1 MQWYDDKPLYSP
13 SDLVQFV
20 QSEFATWMNRYS
32 LIHAVE
38 STEVDPLL
46 DVLCQLGDR
55 HEKEYLL
62 SLEQAGIEV
71 YKIDSRGGYTATIA
85 AMKAGAPYIYQ
96 AALRGGNWIGFADF
110 LIRVNEPS
118 DLGAWSYIPLECK
131 LALNPKPY
139 FVIQACA
146 YCELLGAIQ
155 GRQPDRFALLLGD
168 RQLQYFDRADYSYY
182 VAQLRLDFLAMMTR
196 FDPNQRPIPT
206 IADHGSWQKVADQD
220 LLDRDHLS
228 LVANISRSQ
237 IRRLEADGV
246 NSISQLAE
254 LDRPVSKLKT
264 AIRERLVS
272 QAQLQCEARSGD
284 PTYRLLPVD
293 PASPDRGLGGL
304 PPASK
309 LDIFFDME
317 GYPLGESGGLEYLFG
332 ATVCDGNTLKFQ
344 DWWAHDRA
352 SEGRAFEAFIDWVID
367 RWHRDPNLHI
377 YHYAPYEPTA
387 LKRLMG
393 RHGTREAELD
403 ALLRGK
409 VFVDL
414 YRVVSQGL
422 QVGEPAYSIKNLERF
437 YGRQRAGDVATAQDS
452 VIQYFQWQQVRDGD
466 RPEDSAILASIRD
479 YNREDCDSTYE
490 LACWLRTLQTESG
503 IRYCSQPIDPPE
515 LGPINNPDDQLSID
529 ILEIANELEIAED
542 SSLKIPEILPPSI
555 QRLLAHLLN
564 FHRRESRPFW
574 WQRYLWMGMDERDL
588 YDETDCWAGL
598 IRTDRPVFDKP
609 SKKASSKAASQ
620 CYEYQFDPEQDCQ
633 LKEATSCWFSPED
646 IIKNCKIEAI
656 DRDQNYLTLAIG
668 PSHQDKAERGRPNWQ
683 PPGRLNLIDCTY
695 IDTKSIAQA
704 IAETVQIWRDSGQLQ
719 PALADFLARRSPR
732 FKPVDI
738 AYLPIS
744 GDAEAQLQGTIAAVS
759 ALDNS
764 ALCIQ
769 GPPGSG
775 KTYTASQ
782 LILELLKQGKT
793 IAISANSHA
802 VILNLLERAQRSC
815 IRNQVSV
822 KIAKVQ
828 TKKPDNPIPGI
839 DYGTSIDKLKGDYQ
853 LVGATVFQ
861 LCKVVDRFDYLFIDE
876 AGQMSIANFVA
887 MARCARNLVL
897 MGDPMQLE
905 QPIQGTHPGESG
917 QSALGYLL
925 QGRAT
930 IPPDLGIFLR
940 TSYRMHPSLCRFI
953 SEGIY
958 EGRLD
963 AHPDTVTHEI
973 KSSSQDALV
982 QSGLYFLPI
991 DHQDNT
997 KESAE
1002 EVEAIAQLV
1011 NRLTGLDYCSDRGSK
1026 SGQIGRDDILIV
1038 APYNAQVNRLTER
1051 LGDRAR
1057 IGTVD
1062 RFQGQEAPIVILSMC
1077 TSSLDQAPR
1086 GLEFLLNRNRLN
1098 VAISRGQCA
1107 AIVVANPQLASA
1119 HCTTLEQ
1126 MIQINLFCKL
1136 LAKSQWLSLDS
1147 DPRLE
1152 IQTDRPT

>member
-1 MQWYDDKPLYSP
+1 MQWYNDQPLYSP

-32 LIHAVE
+32 LIHNVE
-38 STEVDPLL
+38 LGEADPLL

-71 YKIDSRGGYTATIA
+71 YKIDSRGGYRATIA

-96 AALRGGNWIGFADF
+96 AALRDGNWIGFADF

-168 RQLQYFDRADYSYY
+168 RQIQYFNRTDYSYY
-182 VAQLRLDFLAMMTR
+182 VDNLRLDFLAMMDR
-196 FDPNQRPIPT
+196 FDPSQRPIPT
-206 IADHGSWQKVADQD
+206 SSDHGPWQTVADQD
-220 LLDRDHLS
+220 LIDRDHLS

-237 IRRLEADGV
+237 IRRLEADGIHTV
-246 NSISQLAE
+246 AQLAE
-254 LDRPVSKLKT
+254 LNQPVNKLKT
-264 AIRERLVS
+264 TIRERLVS
-272 QAQLQCEARSGD
+272 QAQLQCEARSGS
-284 PTYRLLPVD
+284 PTYRLLPMD
-293 PASPDRGLGGL
+293 PTCPDRGLGGL
-304 PPASK
+304 PPASH

-332 ATVCDGNTLKFQ
+332 ATVCEGNGLTFY

-352 SEGRAFEAFIDWVID
+352 SEGRAFEAFMDWVID
-367 RWHRDPNLHI
+367 RWRRDPTLHI
-377 YHYAPYEPTA
+377 YHYAPYETTA

-393 RHGTREAELD
+393 RHGTRESELD
-403 ALLRGK
+403 ELLRGK

-437 YGRQRAGDVATAQDS
+437 YGRQRAGNVATAQDS

-466 RPEDSAILASIRD
+466 RPETSAILASIRD
-479 YNREDCDSTYE
+479 YNREDCDSTYD
-490 LACWLRTLQTESG
+490 LACWLRTLQTEAG
-503 IRYCSQPIDPPE
+503 IRYCSQPLDPPE
-515 LGPINNPDDQLSID
+515 LESIASPNDQRSID
-529 ILEIANELEIAED
+529 ILKLANDLELAED
-542 SSLKIPEILPPSI
+542 ATLETTETINSNT

-574 WQRYLWMGMDERDL
+574 WQRYTWLAMDERDL
-588 YDETDCWAGL
+588 YGEADCWAGL
-598 IRTDRPVFDKP
+598 IRTDRPTFDKA
-609 SKKASSKAASQ
+609 SKKKSSKPASQ

-633 LKEATSCWFSPED
+633 LEEGTSCWFSPED
-646 IIKNCKIEAI
+646 IIKTCKLETI
-656 DRDQNYLTLAIG
+656 DRDQNHVTITIG
-668 PSHQDKAERGRPNWQ
+668 PTHQATAEQERPNWQ
-683 PPGRLNLIDCTY
+683 PPGRLSLIDCTY
-695 IDTKSIAQA
+695 INTKSIAEA
-704 IAETVQIWRDSGQLQ
+704 IAETVQIWQDSGRLQ

-732 FKPVDI
+732 FKPSDI
-738 AYLPIS
+738 AYLPLN
-744 GDAEAQLQGTIAAVS
+744 GDAVAQLQGTIAAVS
-759 ALDNS
+759 ALDS
-764 ALCIQ
+764 STLCIQ

-802 VILNLLERAQRSC
+802 VILNLLERAHRSC
-815 IRNQVSV
+815 VSNHVSV
-822 KIAKVQ
+822 KIAKIQ
-828 TKKPDNPIPGI
+828 TKKPDTPEPGI
-839 DYGTSIDKLKGDYQ
+839 DYCTSIDKLKGDYQ
-853 LVGATVFQ
+853 VVGATVFQ

-930 IPPDLGIFLR
+930 IPPGLGIFLR
-940 TSYRMHPSLCRFI
+940 TSYRMHPKICRFI

-963 AHPDTVTHEI
+963 AHPDTITHKI
-973 KSSSQDALV
+973 KSPYQDALV
-982 QSGLYFLPI
+982 QSGLYFLPV

-997 KESAE
+997 KESTE
-1002 EVEAIAQLV
+1002 EVAAIVQLV
-1011 NRLTGLDYCSDRGSK
+1011 DRLTGLDYCSDRGSK
-1026 SGQIGRDDILIV
+1026 SGQIGRNDILIV
-1038 APYNAQVNRLTER
+1038 APYNAQVKQLTMR

-1077 TSSLDQAPR
+1077 TSSLAEAPR

-1119 HCTTLEQ
+1119 HCATLEQ
-1126 MIQINLFCKL
+1126 LVQVNLFCKL
-1136 LAKSQWLSLDS
+1136 LAQARILNLDDSQV
-1147 DPRLE
+1147 
-1152 IQTDRPT
+1152 

>member
-1 MQWYDDKPLYSP
+1 MS
-13 SDLVQFV
+13 
-20 QSEFATWMNRYS
+20 RYS
-32 LIHAVE
+32 LIHEVE
-38 STEVDPLL
+38 SADVDPLL

-71 YKIDSRGGYTATIA
+71 YKIDSRGGYGATIA
-85 AMKAGAPYIYQ
+85 AMKSGAPYIYQ
-96 AALRGGNWIGFADF
+96 AALKDENWIGFADF
-110 LIRVNEPS
+110 LIRVNAPS

-146 YCELLGAIQ
+146 YCELLAAIQ

-168 RQLQYFDRADYSYY
+168 RQIQYFDRADYSYY
-182 VAQLRLDFLAMMTR
+182 VAQLRLDFLKMMDQ
-196 FDPNQRPIPT
+196 FNPSQRPIPT
-206 IADHGSWQKVADQD
+206 ISDHGLWQKLAEQD

-237 IRRLEADGV
+237 MHRLESAGISTV
-246 NSISQLAE
+246 SQLAE
-254 LDRPVSKLKT
+254 LNRPITKLKT
-264 AIRERLVS
+264 TIRERLVH
-272 QAQLQCEARSGD
+272 QAKLQCEARSGN

-293 PASPDRGLGGL
+293 PACPDRGLGGL
-304 PPASK
+304 PPANE
-309 LDIFFDME
+309 LDVFFDME
-317 GYPLGESGGLEYLFG
+317 GYPLGEMGGLEYLFG
-332 ATVCDGNTLKFQ
+332 ATVCEGNELQFY
-344 DWWAHDRA
+344 DWWAHDRV
-352 SEGRAFEAFIDWVID
+352 SEYRAFEAFIDWVFD
-367 RWHRDPNLHI
+367 RWRRDPSLHI
-377 YHYAPYEPTA
+377 YHYAPYETTA

-393 RHGTREAELD
+393 RHGTREFELD

-414 YRVVSQGL
+414 YRIVSQGL

-437 YGRQRAGDVATAQDS
+437 YGHQRTGDVATAQDS
-452 VIQYFQWQQVRDGD
+452 VIQYFQWQQIRDGD
-466 RPEDSAILASIRD
+466 RPEDSAILAGIRD

-490 LACWLRTLQTESG
+490 LACWLRTLQIEAG
-503 IRYCSQPIDPPE
+503 ISYCSQQITPPE
-515 LGPINNPDDQLSID
+515 LDAIISPNKQLEID
-529 ILEIANELEIAED
+529 IIKAANDIESAEKSHLER
-542 SSLKIPEILPPSI
+542 PEYLAPSI
-555 QRLLAHLLN
+555 QRLLAHLLD
-564 FHRRESRPFW
+564 FHRRESLPFW
-574 WQRYLWMGMDERDL
+574 WQRYLWMQMDEQDL
-588 YDETDCWAGL
+588 YDELDCWAGL
-598 IRTDRPVFDKP
+598 IRTDRPAFDKP
-609 SKKASSKAASQ
+609 RKKQSSKPTHQ

-633 LKEATSCWFSPED
+633 LKAETDCWFSPED
-646 IIKNCKIEAI
+646 IIKVCQLESI
-656 DRDQNYLTLAIG
+656 DRDQSYLTLSISPTNQA
-668 PSHQDKAERGRPNWQ
+668 KAEAERPNWQ
-683 PPGRLNLIDCTY
+683 PPGRLTLIDCTY
-695 IDTKSIAQA
+695 INTKSIATA
-704 IAETVQIWRDSGQLQ
+704 IAETVQTWRNSGRLQ
-719 PALADFLARRSPR
+719 PALADFLSRRSPR
-732 FKPVDI
+732 FKVSDVV
-738 AYLPIS
+738 YLPIS
-744 GDAEAQLQGTIAAVS
+744 GDAVAQLQGTIAAVS

-764 ALCIQ
+764 TLCIQ

-782 LILELLKQGKT
+782 LILTLLKQGKT

-802 VILNLLERAQRSC
+802 VILNLLDRVQRNC
-815 IRNQVSV
+815 NQASI
-822 KIAKVQ
+822 KIAKIQ
-828 TKKPDNPIPGI
+828 SKKPDDPEPGI
-839 DYGTSIDKLKGDYQ
+839 NYYTSLDKLKGDYQ

-940 TSYRMHPSLCRFI
+940 MSYRMHPALCRFI

-973 KSSSQDALV
+973 KAINQGSFI
-982 QSGLYFLPI
+982 QSGLYFLGV

-1002 EVEAIAQLV
+1002 EVEAIVHLV
-1011 NRLTGLDYCSDRGSK
+1011 DRLTGLDYCSDRGGK
-1026 SGQIGRDDILIV
+1026 TGQIGRNDILIV
-1038 APYNAQVNRLTER
+1038 APYNAQVKRLTES

-1107 AIVVANPQLASA
+1107 AIVVANPLLASA
-1119 HCTTLEQ
+1119 HCSTLEQ
-1126 MIQINLFCKL
+1126 VVQVNLFCKL
-1136 LAKSQWLSLDS
+1136 LAQSQWLS
-1147 DPRLE
+1147 
-1152 IQTDRPT
+1152 I

>member
-1 MQWYDDKPLYSP
+1 MQWYDDKPIYSP

-32 LIHAVE
+32 LIHRIE

-62 SLEQAGIEV
+62 SLEQAGVEV
-71 YKIDSRGGYTATIA
+71 YKIDGRGGYTATIA

-96 AALRGGNWIGFADF
+96 AALRDGNWIGFADF

-131 LALNPKPY
+131 LALHPKPY

-155 GRQPDRFALLLGD
+155 GRQPEQFALLLGD

-182 VAQLRLDFLAMMTR
+182 VAQLRLDFLAMMER
-196 FDPNQRPIPT
+196 FDPSQRPIPT
-206 IADHGSWQKVADQD
+206 ISDHRPWQTVADQD

-228 LVANISRSQ
+228 LVANISRRH
-237 IRRLEADGV
+237 IRHLEADGINTV
-246 NSISQLAE
+246 AQLAK
-254 LDRPVSKLKT
+254 LDRPIPKLKT
-264 AIRERLVS
+264 AIRERLVI
-272 QAQLQCEARSGD
+272 QAQLQCEARSGK

-293 PASPDRGLGGL
+293 PTTPDRGLGGL
-304 PPASK
+304 PPASDF
-309 LDIFFDME
+309 DIFFDME

-332 ATVCDGNTLKFQ
+332 ATVCEENELQFY

-352 SEGRAFEAFIDWVID
+352 SECRAFEAFIDWVSD
-367 RWHRDPNLHI
+367 RWRRDPSLHI
-377 YHYAPYEPTA
+377 YHYAPYETTA

-393 RHGTREAELD
+393 RHGTRESELD
-403 ALLRGK
+403 ALLRGR

-414 YRVVSQGL
+414 YRIVNQGL

-437 YGRQRAGDVATAQDS
+437 YGRKRAGDVATAQDS

-466 RPEDSAILASIRD
+466 RPEDSAILATIRD

-490 LACWLRTLQTESG
+490 LARWLRTLQTEVG
-503 IRYCSQPIDPPE
+503 IDYCSQPIDPLE
-515 LGPINNPDDQLSID
+515 LGPISNPNDQLSID
-529 ILEIANELEIAED
+529 ILKIANELELAED
-542 SSLKIPEILPPSI
+542 STLKKPEILAPGI

-588 YDETDCWAGL
+588 YDELDCWAGL
-598 IRTDRPVFDKP
+598 IRTDRPVFDKT
-609 SKKASSKAASQ
+609 SKTKSSKPASQ

-633 LKEATSCWFSPED
+633 LDQGTNCWFSPED
-646 IIKNCKIEAI
+646 IIKNCKIESI
-656 DRDQNYLTLAIG
+656 DRDQNYLTLTIG
-668 PSHQDKAERGRPNWQ
+668 PTAQAKAEEQRPNWQ

-695 IDTKSIAQA
+695 IDPKSMAQA
-704 IAETVQIWRDSGQLQ
+704 IAQTVQTWRDSGRLQ

-732 FKPVDI
+732 FKPGDI
-738 AYLPIS
+738 AYLPIN
-744 GDAEAQLQGTIAAVS
+744 GDAVAQLEGTIAAVS
-759 ALDNS
+759 ALDDS

-782 LILELLKQGKT
+782 IILALLKQGKT
-793 IAISANSHA
+793 IAVSANSHA
-802 VILNLLERAQRSC
+802 VILNLLDRAH
-815 IRNQVSV
+815 RNCVSNHVAV

-828 TKKPDNPIPGI
+828 SKKPDNPISGI
-839 DYGTSIDKLKGDYQ
+839 DYCTSLDKLKGDYQ

-861 LCKVVDRFDYLFIDE
+861 LCKVVDQFDYLFIDE

-887 MARCARNLVL
+887 MARCAQNLVL

-930 IPPDLGIFLR
+930 IPPDLGVFLR
-940 TSYRMHPSLCRFI
+940 TSYRMHPNLCRFI

-963 AHPDTVTHEI
+963 AHSDTVTHRI
-973 KSSSQDALV
+973 KSSNQTTFI
-982 QSGLYFLPI
+982 QSGLYFI
-991 DHQDNT
+991 AVDHQDNS

-1002 EVEAIAQLV
+1002 EVEAIFKLV
-1011 NRLTGLDYCSDRGSK
+1011 DRVTGLDYCSDRGSK
-1026 SGQIGRDDILIV
+1026 VGQIGRDDILIV
-1038 APYNAQVNRLTER
+1038 APYNAQVNRLNER

-1098 VAISRGQCA
+1098 VAISRGQCV

-1126 MIQINLFCKL
+1126 MVQVNLFCKL
-1136 LAKSQWLSLDS
+1136 LAQSRTLNLGD
-1147 DPRLE
+1147 
-1152 IQTDRPT
+1152 IQA